1 MRTVTSVVMSNL
13 FTYFEDERKN
23 NDKQTISPQ
32 LLNFS
37 PSIETEIP
45 SGEEKYFRTVFNWVV
60 S

>member
-32 LLNFS
+32 TTKFQS
-37 PSIETEIP
+37 
-45 SGEEKYFRTVFNWVV
+45 FN
-60 S
+60 